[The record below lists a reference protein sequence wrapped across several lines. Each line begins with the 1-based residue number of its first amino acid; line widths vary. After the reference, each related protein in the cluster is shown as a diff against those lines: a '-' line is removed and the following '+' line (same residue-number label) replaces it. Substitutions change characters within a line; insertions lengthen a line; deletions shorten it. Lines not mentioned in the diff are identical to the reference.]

1 MPIQVQMKLPP
12 SMALFIAIS
21 FILIIAS
28 AGRVQAQT
36 TYTQYKIQ
44 LNSDGSAAWTITQVS
59 GLNGTV
65 DTVTDLQQKA
75 TALVDAAAAQ
85 TQRPMGVDDYSFQT
99 STTIT
104 SGDSKITEY
113 MFTWLNFSN
122 TENGQLIVGDVFA
135 VSGFFNQLYGDG
147 ELQINYPAN
156 YTLQSVSPTPD
167 ERDDSTQTLQWLGI
181 QFFEGA
187 QPSIVLVP
195 QDQASADSGQP
206 LYLLIGSISAVALA
220 AVIAGWFFLVYRRHK
235 QNSKESIEPVTMTL
249 LETEEEKVIKVLRSN
264 GGSAYQSAI
273 TEQCKFSKAKTSQL
287 LSALEAKGLVQRYKK
302 GRDKIVNLKEQTKG
316 EK

>member
-1 MPIQVQMKLPP
+1 MKLPL
-12 SMALFIAIS
+12 SIALFIAIS

-44 LNSDGSAAWTITQVS
+44 LNGDGSAAWTITQVS

-122 TENGQLIVGDVFA
+122 TENGELIIGDVFA
-135 VSGFFNQLYGDG
+135 VSEFFNQLYGDG

-167 ERDDSTQTLQWLGI
+167 ERDDSTQILQWLGT

-187 QPSIVLVP
+187 QPSIVLDP
-195 QDQASADSGQP
+195 QDKASSNSGLP
-206 LYLLIGSISAVALA
+206 YLLIGSVSAVAVAA
-220 AVIAGWFFLVYRRHK
+220 AVAGWLLLANRRHK
-235 QNSKESIEPVTMTL
+235 QNSKESTVPLTMTL

-287 LSALEAKGLVQRYKK
+287 LTALEAKGLVQRYKK